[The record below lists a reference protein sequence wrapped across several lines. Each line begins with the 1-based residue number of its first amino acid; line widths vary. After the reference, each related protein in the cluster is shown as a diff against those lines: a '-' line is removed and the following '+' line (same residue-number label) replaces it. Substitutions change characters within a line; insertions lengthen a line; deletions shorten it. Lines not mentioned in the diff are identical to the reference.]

1 MAHTEGSRNA
11 EEHSCQG
18 RKAEALVSHNRKK
31 DQSASVQNR
40 TKGKPVPKARLKHED
55 KHARD
60 GGTEKILF
68 WTANPGVYEAA
79 ALCAEQ

>member
-1 MAHTEGSRNA
+1 MRGSTAVKIKKQRHWSA
-11 EEHSCQG
+11 KIG
-18 RKAEALVSHNRKK
+18 RRIN
-31 DQSASVQNR
+31 QASVQNR

-55 KHARD
+55 KHAVEMV
-60 GGTEKILF
+60 GTEKIRF